1 MLRWAKKIRFKLF
14 TRISL
19 RFLNETSLMLSFKL
33 VGSKRFDLYFL
44 LWYIT
49 QLLLITQKVDTIYY
63 DNVIHFFKKK
73 LPAQTEWPIL
83 FK

>member
-1 MLRWAKKIRFKLF
+1 MP
-14 TRISL
+14 
-19 RFLNETSLMLSFKL
+19 SFKL
-33 VGSKRFDLYFL
+33 VGSKHFDLYSL

-73 LPAQTEWPIL
+73 LPAQTE
-83 FK
+83 